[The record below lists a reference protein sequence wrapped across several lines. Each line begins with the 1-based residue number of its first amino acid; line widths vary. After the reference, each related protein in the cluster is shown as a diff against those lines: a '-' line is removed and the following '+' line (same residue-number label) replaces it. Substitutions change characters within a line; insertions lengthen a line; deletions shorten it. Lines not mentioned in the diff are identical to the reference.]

1 MADTPRERAGSYEA
15 PALVE
20 LGAFAEVT
28 LGCDKQLGQSDG
40 FTFMGQSI
48 VCTSA

>member
-1 MADTPRERAGSYEA
+1 MADTPTERTGSYEA

-28 LGCDKQLGQSDG
+28 LCDKAYGPSDG
-40 FTFMGQSI
+40 HTFQGSPI
-48 VCTSA
+48 TCGSA